1 MTSSLVPEGA
11 GASCFIEHL
20 RVLHRLEFD
29 AVRDYYAVAQSK
41 FDLAGYMVH
50 ATDLYFLDQA
60 SLKVNGCKETSS

>member
-29 AVRDYYAVAQSK
+29 AVRAYYVVAQSK
-41 FDLAGYMVH
+41 FDFTGYMVK
-50 ATDLYFLDQA
+50 AIDLY
-60 SLKVNGCKETSS
+60 S

>member
-29 AVRDYYAVAQSK
+29 AVRDYYTVAQSK
-41 FDLAGYMVH
+41 FDLAGYMVQ